1 MTSDGSELK
10 DISPEK
16 AIKIVAFI
24 LPILDHHKSCFRINY
39 TGILFL

>member
-1 MTSDGSELK
+1 MTCDGSELK

-24 LPILDHHKSCFRINY
+24 LPILDHHMSCFRINH